1 MIIELLQVNYATLI
15 IVVCL
20 FVFIVTNDYFARRIR
35 TLFLISCAMI
45 VGLMVADSVEYWCAS
60 GNTFTPLRTLTSAI
74 GYSLRPFIIY
84 MVILLLTRQKSKMDK
99 WLAIPLVINAMIA
112 FSAFFTDIAY
122 SYTTDNQFVRGPI
135 GYFAFVTS
143 GFYEIVLFIYTIN
156 LYKSAKKSETVIAVV
171 IIFMLIMSS
180 VMESILH
187 MEGLINTSGTVALT
201 FYYLYLNTQQFKR
214 DPLTNA
220 LNRRCFFRDAEKRM
234 ANLSAV
240 LSIDL
245 NELKK
250 WNDQY
255 GHAQGDDAICTLV
268 QCVNSALPENCFLY
282 RVGGDEFMI
291 LCFNQK
297 SSTVEKIKDKIQ
309 KNISKTPYSC
319 AIGIAYNDGESDF
332 NKLCSWADKAMYE
345 EKKRTASGDVSS
357 ATATAHCHGHSPLP

>member
-1 MIIELLQVNYATLI
+1 
-15 IVVCL
+15 
-20 FVFIVTNDYFARRIR
+20 
-35 TLFLISCAMI
+35 
-45 VGLMVADSVEYWCAS
+45 
-60 GNTFTPLRTLTSAI
+60 
-74 GYSLRPFIIY
+74 
-84 MVILLLTRQKSKMDK
+84 
-99 WLAIPLVINAMIA
+99 
-112 FSAFFTDIAY
+112 
-122 SYTTDNQFVRGPI
+122 
-135 GYFAFVTS
+135 
-143 GFYEIVLFIYTIN
+143 
-156 LYKSAKKSETVIAVV
+156 
-171 IIFMLIMSS
+171 
-180 VMESILH
+180 
-187 MEGLINTSGTVALT
+187 
-201 FYYLYLNTQQFKR
+201 
-214 DPLTNA
+214 
-220 LNRRCFFRDAEKRM
+220 M

-240 LSIDL
+240 ISIDL

-255 GHAQGDDAICTLV
+255 GHAQGDDAICSLV

-357 ATATAHCHGHSPLP
+357 ATATAH

>member
-60 GNTFTPLRTLTSAI
+60 RNTFTPLRTLTSAI

-122 SYTTDNQFVRGPI
+122 SYTMDNQFVRGPI

-156 LYKSAKKSETVIAVV
+156 LYKSVKKSETVIAVV
-171 IIFMLIMSS
+171 IIIMLIMSS

-187 MEGLINTSGTVALT
+187 MEGLINTSGMVSLT

-240 LSIDL
+240 ISIDL

-255 GHAQGDDAICTLV
+255 GHAQGDDAICSLV

-297 SSTVEKIKDKIQ
+297 SSAVEKIRDKIQ

-357 ATATAHCHGHSPLP
+357 ATATAH